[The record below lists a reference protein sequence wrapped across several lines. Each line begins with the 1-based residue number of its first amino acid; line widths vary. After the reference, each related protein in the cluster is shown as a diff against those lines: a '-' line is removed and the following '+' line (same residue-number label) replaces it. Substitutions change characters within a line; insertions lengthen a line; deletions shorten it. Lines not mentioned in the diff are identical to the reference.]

1 MGRPGEGKGSC
12 GRGLEGDGRRGI
24 WAGAEVSMGMDGGRV
39 VRMYVCSACVCV
51 KAPLVARGGETKSAS
66 PWDRKTLE
74 LRAILRS
81 RPSLSPNSPSP
92 PKDEKFHTSP
102 LGPRALV

>member
-1 MGRPGEGKGSC
+1 MGRPREGKGLC

-24 WAGAEVSMGMDGGRV
+24 WAGAEVSMGTDGGRV

-66 PWDRKTLE
+66 PWDRKTLQ
-74 LRAILRS
+74 LRAFLRS
-81 RPSLSPNSPSP
+81 
-92 PKDEKFHTSP
+92 HP
-102 LGPRALV
+102 LPQSKLPQPATR